1 MATYADTHLVLNAL
15 VAQSEGK
22 EDIDSVAVDNIASFG
37 DRLVTSSSDASKDI
51 VFKTMFDRI
60 AKTITDILPYENKFS
75 YIFKDAF
82 HYGVILQ
89 TLHVDNFEARTSG
102 IYENLDDGDV
112 DEDIY
117 AVSLPTIHQKLF
129 ENQQPWEF
137 KVTITDLQI
146 KSAFTDETTLAAFIN
161 GIFTAMNNSIV
172 KYLETAARTVYCDL
186 IAHKLVAEA
195 ADGEDTIHA
204 VNVLQQY
211 YDETGEVLTTANW
224 KYNADFLRW
233 LTSMFTDYVGL
244 FEEMSVIFNTDSY
257 ETFTPKDMLHFV
269 INNKVADN
277 IKRFMQSDTFNKE
290 LVELPAYREISS
302 WQALGKRASLD
313 KRLQVKV
320 EYGTGAAK
328 KETDAIVIAVMH
340 DDRVLS
346 MTLKDRFTVDIPNK
360 HGHRR
365 NIWEQGTICNFINMA
380 HNALVF
386 YIDDVTEAESEDDGE

>member
-22 EDIDSVAVDNIASFG
+22 EDISSVAVDDIASFG
-37 DRLVTSSSDASKDI
+37 NTLLSSSEDSSKDI
-51 VFKTMFDRI
+51 VFKTLLDRI
-60 AKTITDILPYENKFS
+60 GRTITDMLAYENKFA

-82 HYGVILQ
+82 HYGVVLQ
-89 TLHVDNFEARTSG
+89 TLHVDNFEAKTSG
-102 IYENLDDGDV
+102 IYDGLDDGDV
-112 DEDIY
+112 DEDLFKI
-117 AVSLPTIHQKLF
+117 SLPTVHQKLF

-137 KVTITDLQI
+137 QVTITDLQI

-161 GIFTAMNNSIV
+161 GIFTAMKNSIV
-172 KYLETAARTVYCDL
+172 KYLETSARAVYCDL
-186 IAHKLVAEA
+186 IAHKMEAEA
-195 ADGEDTIHA
+195 ADGVDTIHA

-211 YDETGEVLTTANW
+211 YDETGIELTTDSW
-224 KYNADFLRW
+224 KFNADFLRW
-233 LTSMFTDYVGL
+233 LTSTFTDYVGL
-244 FEEMSVIFNTDSY
+244 FEEMSVIFNTDEY

-277 IKRFMQSDTFNKE
+277 IKRYMQSDVYNKE

-313 KRLQVKV
+313 KRLEVKV
-320 EYGTGAAK
+320 EYGTGLDK
-328 KETDAIVIAVMH
+328 KEVDATVIAVMH

-346 MTLKDRFTVDIPNK
+346 MTLKDRYTVDIPNK
-360 HGHRR
+360 HKHTR
-365 NIWEQGTICNFINMA
+365 NVFEQGTICNFINMA

-386 YIDDVTEAESEDDGE
+386 YIDDVDTE

>member
-1 MATYADTHLVLNAL
+1 MATYADTHLVLNSL

-22 EDIDSVAVDNIASFG
+22 EDITEVSVDNIASFG
-37 DRLVTSSSDASKDI
+37 DRLVTSSEDASKDI
-51 VFKTMFDRI
+51 VFKTLLDRI
-60 AKTITDILPYENKFS
+60 GRTITDLLPYENKFA

-102 IYENLDDGDV
+102 IYDNLDENDV

-117 AVSLPTIHQKLF
+117 KVNLPTVHQKLF

-161 GIFTAMNNSIV
+161 GIFTAMNNSVV
-172 KYLETAARTVYCDL
+172 KYLETAARTVYADL
-186 IAHKLVAEA
+186 IAHKMVEEA
-195 ADGEDTIHA
+195 ADGVNTLHA

-211 YDETGEVLTTANW
+211 YDETGIELSYSNGEW

-233 LTSMFTDYVGL
+233 LTSTFTDYVGL
-244 FEEMSVIFNTDSY
+244 FEEMSVIFNADEY
-257 ETFTPKDMLHFV
+257 ETFTPKDQLHFV
-269 INNKVADN
+269 INNKIADN
-277 IKRFMQSDTFNKE
+277 IKRFMQSDVYNKE
-290 LVELPAYREISS
+290 LVGLPAYREISS

-313 KRLQVKV
+313 KRLEVKV
-320 EYGTGAAK
+320 TYGTGAAAHDV
-328 KETDAIVIAVMH
+328 DATVLAVMH

-346 MTLKDRFTVDIPNK
+346 MTLKDRYTVDIPNK

-365 NIWEQGTICNFINMA
+365 NVWEQGTICNFINMG

-386 YIDDVTEAESEDDGE
+386 YVDTVVTE

>member
-22 EDIDSVAVDNIASFG
+22 EDISEVSVDNIASFG
-37 DRLVTSSSDASKDI
+37 DRLVTSSEDASKDI
-51 VFKTMFDRI
+51 VFKTLLDRI
-60 AKTITDILPYENKFS
+60 GRTITDLLPYENKFA

-89 TLHVDNFEARTSG
+89 TIHVDNFEARTSG
-102 IYENLDDGDV
+102 IYDNLDEDDV

-117 AVSLPTIHQKLF
+117 KVNLPTVHQKLF

-161 GIFTAMNNSIV
+161 GIFTAMKNSIV
-172 KYLETAARTVYCDL
+172 KYLETSARTVYEVL
-186 IAHKLVAEA
+186 IASKMQAEEE
-195 ADGEDTIHA
+195 DGVDTLHA
-204 VNVLQQY
+204 INVLQAY
-211 YDETGEVLTTANW
+211 YDETGTELTTSNW
-224 KYNADFLRW
+224 QYNAEFLRW
-233 LTSMFTDYVGL
+233 LTSQFTDYVGL
-244 FEEMSVIFNTDSY
+244 FEEMSVIFNTDGY
-257 ETFTPKDMLHFV
+257 ETFTPKSMLHFV

-277 IKRFMQSDTFNKE
+277 IKRFMQSDVYNKE
-290 LVELPAYREISS
+290 LVGLPAYREISS
-302 WQALGKRASLD
+302 WQALGKRASLA

-320 EYGTGAAK
+320 STGTGAGK
-328 KETDAIVIAVMH
+328 VSTDATVIAVMH

-365 NIWEQGTICNFINMA
+365 NVWEQGTICNFVNTA

-386 YIDDVTEAESEDDGE
+386 YIDDVVTE

>member
-1 MATYADTHLVLNAL
+1 MATYADTHLVLNSL

-22 EDIDSVAVDNIASFG
+22 EDITEVNIDNIASFG
-37 DRLVTSSSDASKDI
+37 DRLVTSSEDASKDI
-51 VFKTMFDRI
+51 VFKTLLDRI
-60 AKTITDILPYENKFS
+60 GRTITDLLPYENKFA

-102 IYENLDDGDV
+102 IYDNLDENDV
-112 DEDIY
+112 DEDIFK
-117 AVSLPTIHQKLF
+117 VNLPTVHQKLF

-172 KYLETAARTVYCDL
+172 KYLETAARTVYADL
-186 IAHKLVAEA
+186 IAHKMVEEA
-195 ADGEDTIHA
+195 ADGVNTLHA

-211 YDETGEVLTTANW
+211 YDETGIELNYSSGEW

-233 LTSMFTDYVGL
+233 LTSTFTDYVGL
-244 FEEMSVIFNTDSY
+244 FEEMSVIFNADEY
-257 ETFTPKDMLHFV
+257 ETFTPKDQLHFV
-269 INNKVADN
+269 INNKIADN
-277 IKRFMQSDTFNKE
+277 IKRFMQSDVYNKE
-290 LVELPAYREISS
+290 LVGLPAYREISS

-313 KRLQVKV
+313 KRLEVKV
-320 EYGTGAAK
+320 TYGTGA
-328 KETDAIVIAVMH
+328 DAHDVDATVLAVMH

-365 NIWEQGTICNFINMA
+365 NVWEQGTICNFINMG

-386 YIDDVTEAESEDDGE
+386 YVDTVVTD

>member
-1 MATYADTHLVLNAL
+1 MATYSDTHLVLNAI

-22 EDIDSVAVDNIASFG
+22 EDISSVAVDNIASFG
-37 DRLVTSSSDASKDI
+37 ETLVTSSSNASKDI
-51 VFKTMFDRI
+51 VFKTMLDRI
-60 AKTITDILPYENKFS
+60 GRTITDMLAYENKFA

-82 HYGVILQ
+82 HYGVLLQ

-102 IYENLDDGDV
+102 IYSDLDEDDV

-117 AVSLPTIHQKLF
+117 KINLPTVHQKLF

-161 GIFTAMNNSIV
+161 GIFTAMKNSII
-172 KYLETAARTVYCDL
+172 KYLESAARTVYCDL
-186 IAHKLVAEA
+186 IAHKMAAEE
-195 ADGEDTIHA
+195 ADGVNTLHA
-204 VNVLQQY
+204 VNLLQQY
-211 YDETGEVLTTANW
+211 YDETGVELTTDNW
-224 KYNADFLRW
+224 KTNADFLRW
-233 LTSMFTDYVGL
+233 LTSTFTDYVGL
-244 FEEMSVIFNTDSY
+244 FEEMSVIFNTDGY

-269 INNKVADN
+269 INNKIADN
-277 IKRFMQSDTFNKE
+277 IKRFMQSDVYNKE

-313 KRLQVKV
+313 KRLEVKV
-320 EYGTGAAK
+320 EYGSGASK
-328 KETDAIVIAVMH
+328 KEVDATVVAVMH

-360 HGHRR
+360 HKHTR
-365 NIWEQGTICNFINMA
+365 NVWEQGTICNFINMA

-386 YIDDVTEAESEDDGE
+386 YIGDVVTA

>member
-22 EDIDSVAVDNIASFG
+22 EDISSVAVDDIASFG
-37 DRLVTSSSDASKDI
+37 NRLVTSSEDASKDI
-51 VFKTMFDRI
+51 VFKTLLDRI
-60 AKTITDILPYENKFS
+60 GRTITDLLPYENKFA

-102 IYENLDDGDV
+102 IYDNLDEDDV

-117 AVSLPTIHQKLF
+117 KVNLPTVHQKLF

-186 IAHKLVAEA
+186 IAHKMVEEA
-195 ADGEDTIHA
+195 ADGTDTIHA

-211 YDETGEVLTTANW
+211 YDETGIVLTTSEW

-233 LTSMFTDYVGL
+233 LTSTFTDFVGL
-244 FEEMSVIFNTDSY
+244 FEEMSVIFNTDEY
-257 ETFTPKDMLHFV
+257 ETFTPKDMLHFI

-277 IKRFMQSDTFNKE
+277 IKRFMQSDVYNKE
-290 LVELPAYREISS
+290 LVSLPAYKEISS

-313 KRLQVKV
+313 KRLEVKV
-320 EYGTGAAK
+320 EYGTGLDK
-328 KETDAIVIAVMH
+328 KEVDATVIAVMH

-346 MTLKDRFTVDIPNK
+346 MTLKDRYTVDIPNK

-365 NIWEQGTICNFINMA
+365 NVWEQGTICNFINMG

-386 YIDDVTEAESEDDGE
+386 YVDDVTEA

>member
-22 EDIDSVAVDNIASFG
+22 EDISEVNIDNIASFG
-37 DRLVTSSSDASKDI
+37 DRLVTSSEDTSKDI
-51 VFKTMFDRI
+51 VFKTLLDRI
-60 AKTITDILPYENKFS
+60 GRTITDLLPYENKFA
-75 YIFKDAF
+75 YVFKDAF

-102 IYENLDDGDV
+102 IYDNLDENDV
-112 DEDIY
+112 DEDIFK
-117 AVSLPTIHQKLF
+117 VNLPSVHQKLF

-172 KYLETAARTVYCDL
+172 KYLETAARTVYMDL
-186 IAHKLVAEA
+186 IAHKMAAEE
-195 ADGEDTIHA
+195 ADGVNTLHA

-211 YDETGEVLTTANW
+211 YDETGTELNYDSGEW
-224 KYNADFLRW
+224 KYNAEFLRW
-233 LTSMFTDYVGL
+233 LTSTFTDYVGL
-244 FEEMSVIFNTDSY
+244 FEEMSVIFNTDDY

-269 INNKVADN
+269 INNKIADN
-277 IKRFMQSDTFNKE
+277 IKRFMQSDVYNKE
-290 LVELPAYREISS
+290 LVGLPAYKEISS
-302 WQALGKRASLD
+302 WQALGKRTSLD

-320 EYGTGAAK
+320 TYGSGASAK
-328 KETDAIVIAVMH
+328 NVDATVIAVMH

-365 NIWEQGTICNFINMA
+365 NVWEQGTICNFINMG

-386 YIDDVTEAESEDDGE
+386 YVDTVKTA

>member
-22 EDIDSVAVDNIASFG
+22 EDISSVAVDNIASFG
-37 DRLVTSSSDASKDI
+37 DTLLTSSSNASKDI
-51 VFKTMFDRI
+51 VFKTLLDRI
-60 AKTITDILPYENKFS
+60 GKTITDMLAYENKFA

-82 HYGVILQ
+82 HYGVVLQ

-102 IYENLDDGDV
+102 IYSDLEEDDV

-117 AVSLPTIHQKLF
+117 KINLPTVHQKLF

-161 GIFTAMNNSIV
+161 GIFTAMKNSII
-172 KYLETAARTVYCDL
+172 KYLETSARTVYCDL
-186 IAHKLVAEA
+186 IAHKMVAEQ

-211 YDETGEVLTTANW
+211 YDETGEVLTTSNW
-224 KYNADFLRW
+224 KYDADFLRW

-244 FEEMSVIFNTDSY
+244 FEEMSVIFNADGY
-257 ETFTPKDMLHFV
+257 ETFTPRDMLHFV

-313 KRLQVKV
+313 KRLAVEV

-328 KETDAIVIAVMH
+328 KEIEATVIAVMH

-346 MTLKDRFTVDIPNK
+346 MTLKDRYTVEVPNK
-360 HGHRR
+360 HKHTR
-365 NIWEQGTICNFINMA
+365 NIWEQGTICNFINMG

-386 YIDDVTEAESEDDGE
+386 YIDDVTEDDGE

>member
-51 VFKTMFDRI
+51 VFKTMLDRI

-186 IAHKLVAEA
+186 IAHKLVAEV

-320 EYGTGAAK
+320 EYGTGAPN

-386 YIDDVTEAESEDDGE
+386 YIDEVTEADGE

>member
-1 MATYADTHLVLNAL
+1 MATYADTHLVLNSL

-22 EDIDSVAVDNIASFG
+22 EDITEVNIDNIASFG
-37 DRLVTSSSDASKDI
+37 DRLVTSSEDASKDI
-51 VFKTMFDRI
+51 VFKTLLDRI
-60 AKTITDILPYENKFS
+60 GRTITDLLPYENKFA
-75 YIFKDAF
+75 YIFKEAF

-102 IYENLDDGDV
+102 IYDNLDENDV
-112 DEDIY
+112 DEDIFK
-117 AVSLPTIHQKLF
+117 VNLPSVHQKLF

-172 KYLETAARTVYCDL
+172 KYLETAARTVYMDL
-186 IAHKLVAEA
+186 IAHKMVAEE
-195 ADGEDTIHA
+195 ADGVNTLHA

-211 YDETGEVLTTANW
+211 YDETGIELNYANGEW

-233 LTSMFTDYVGL
+233 LTSTFTDYVGL
-244 FEEMSVIFNTDSY
+244 FEEMSVIFNTDDY

-269 INNKVADN
+269 INNKIADN
-277 IKRFMQSDTFNKE
+277 IKRFMQSDVYNKE
-290 LVELPAYREISS
+290 LVGLPAYKEISS

-320 EYGTGAAK
+320 TYGSGASAK
-328 KETDAIVIAVMH
+328 DVDATVIAVMH

-365 NIWEQGTICNFINMA
+365 NVWEQGTICNFINMG

-386 YIDDVTEAESEDDGE
+386 YVDTVETA

>member
-22 EDIDSVAVDNIASFG
+22 EDISSVAVDDIASFG
-37 DRLVTSSSDASKDI
+37 NRLVTSSEDSSKDI
-51 VFKTMFDRI
+51 VFKTLLDRI
-60 AKTITDILPYENKFS
+60 GRTITDLLPYENKFA

-102 IYENLDDGDV
+102 IYDNLDEDDV

-117 AVSLPTIHQKLF
+117 KVNLPSVHQKLF

-172 KYLETAARTVYCDL
+172 KYLETAARTVYCTL
-186 IAHKLVAEA
+186 IAHKIAAEE
-195 ADGEDTIHA
+195 ADGVNTLHA

-211 YDETGEVLTTANW
+211 YDETGIVLTTETW

-233 LTSMFTDYVGL
+233 LTSTFTDYVGL
-244 FEEMSVIFNTDSY
+244 FEEMSVIFNTDDY
-257 ETFTPKDMLHFV
+257 ETFTPRDGLHFI

-277 IKRFMQSDTFNKE
+277 IKRFMQSDVYNKE
-290 LVELPAYREISS
+290 LVGLPAYKEISS

-313 KRLQVKV
+313 KRLEVKV
-320 EYGTGAAK
+320 EYGTGLDK
-328 KETDAIVIAVMH
+328 VECDATVIAVMH

-346 MTLKDRFTVDIPNK
+346 MTLKDRYTVDIPNK

-365 NIWEQGTICNFINMA
+365 NVWEQGTICNFINMG

-386 YIDDVTEAESEDDGE
+386 LIDDVVESNS

>member
-1 MATYADTHLVLNAL
+1 MATYADTHLVLNAV

-22 EDIDSVAVDNIASFG
+22 EDISSVAVDDIASFG
-37 DRLVTSSSDASKDI
+37 NTLLTSSENSSKDI
-51 VFKTMFDRI
+51 VFKTMLDRI
-60 AKTITDILPYENKFS
+60 GKTITDMLAYENKFA

-102 IYENLDDGDV
+102 IYSDLDEDDV

-117 AVSLPTIHQKLF
+117 KINLPTVHQKLF

-137 KVTITDLQI
+137 KVTITDQQI

-161 GIFTAMNNSIV
+161 GIFTAMKNSII
-172 KYLETAARTVYCDL
+172 KYLETSARTVYCDL
-186 IAHKLVAEA
+186 IAHKIVAEE
-195 ADGEDTIHA
+195 ADGVDTIHA

-211 YDETGEVLTTANW
+211 YDETGEVLTTDNW
-224 KYNADFLRW
+224 KYDADFLRW
-233 LTSMFTDYVGL
+233 LTSAFTDYVGL
-244 FEEMSVIFNTDSY
+244 FEEMSVIFNTDGY

-277 IKRFMQSDTFNKE
+277 IKRFMQSDVYNKE
-290 LVELPAYREISS
+290 LVGLPAYREISS
-302 WQALGKRASLD
+302 WQALGKRATLD
-313 KRLQVKV
+313 KRLAVEV
-320 EYGTGAAK
+320 EYGTGADK
-328 KETDAIVIAVMH
+328 KEVEATVIAVMH

-360 HGHRR
+360 HKHTR
-365 NIWEQGTICNFINMA
+365 NVWEQGTICNFINMG

-386 YIDDVTEAESEDDGE
+386 YVDDVVEA

>member
-1 MATYADTHLVLNAL
+1 MATYSDTHLVLNAV

-22 EDIDSVAVDNIASFG
+22 EDISSVAVDNIASFG
-37 DRLVTSSSDASKDI
+37 DTLLTSSSNDSKDI
-51 VFKTMFDRI
+51 VFKVLLDRI
-60 AKTITDILPYENKFS
+60 GKTITDMLAYENKFA

-82 HYGVILQ
+82 HYGVVLQ

-102 IYENLDDGDV
+102 IYSDLDEDDV

-117 AVSLPTIHQKLF
+117 KINLPTVHQKLF

-161 GIFTAMNNSIV
+161 GIFTAMKNSIV
-172 KYLETAARTVYCDL
+172 KYLETSARTVYCDL
-186 IAHKLVAEA
+186 IAHKIAAEE
-195 ADGEDTIHA
+195 ADGVNTIHA

-211 YDETGEVLTTANW
+211 YDETGIVLTTSNW
-224 KYNADFLRW
+224 KTDADFLRW
-233 LTSMFTDYVGL
+233 LTSTFTDYVGL
-244 FEEMSVIFNTDSY
+244 FEEMSVIFNADGY

-277 IKRFMQSDTFNKE
+277 IKRYMQSDVYNKE

-313 KRLQVKV
+313 KRLAVEV
-320 EYGTGAAK
+320 EYGSGASK
-328 KETDAIVIAVMH
+328 KEVEATVIAVMH

-346 MTLKDRFTVDIPNK
+346 MTLKDRYTVEIPNK
-360 HGHRR
+360 HKHTR
-365 NIWEQGTICNFINMA
+365 NIWEQGTICNFINMG

-386 YIDDVTEAESEDDGE
+386 YIDDVVED

>member
-1 MATYADTHLVLNAL
+1 MATYSDTHLVLNAL

-22 EDIDSVAVDNIASFG
+22 EDISSVAVDNIAAFG
-37 DRLVTSSSDASKDI
+37 NTLLTSSSNASKDI
-51 VFKTMFDRI
+51 VFKTLLDRI
-60 AKTITDILPYENKFS
+60 GKTITDMLAYENKFA

-82 HYGVILQ
+82 HYGVVLQ

-102 IYENLDDGDV
+102 IYSDLDEDDV

-117 AVSLPTIHQKLF
+117 KINLPTVHQKLF

-161 GIFTAMNNSIV
+161 GIFTAMKNSIV
-172 KYLETAARTVYCDL
+172 KYLETSARTVYCDL
-186 IAHKLVAEA
+186 IAHKMVEEA
-195 ADGEDTIHA
+195 ADGVDTVHA
-204 VNVLQQY
+204 INLLQQY
-211 YDETGEVLTTANW
+211 YDETGKVLTTSEW
-224 KYNADFLRW
+224 KTDPDFLRW
-233 LTSMFTDYVGL
+233 LTSTFTDYVGL
-244 FEEMSVIFNTDSY
+244 FEEMSVIFNADGY

-269 INNKVADN
+269 INNKIADN
-277 IKRFMQSDTFNKE
+277 IKRFMQSDVYNKE

-320 EYGTGAAK
+320 EYGTGGNK
-328 KETDAIVIAVMH
+328 KEIDTTVVAVMH

-346 MTLKDRFTVDIPNK
+346 MTLKDRYTVDIPNK
-360 HGHRR
+360 HKHTR
-365 NIWEQGTICNFINMA
+365 NVWEQGTICNFINMG

-386 YIDDVTEAESEDDGE
+386 YIDDVTVNP

>member
-1 MATYADTHLVLNAL
+1 MATYSDTHLVLNAI

-22 EDIDSVAVDNIASFG
+22 EDISSVAVDNIASFG
-37 DRLVTSSSDASKDI
+37 ETLVTSSSNASKDI
-51 VFKTMFDRI
+51 VFKTMLDRI
-60 AKTITDILPYENKFS
+60 GRTITDMLAYENKFA

-82 HYGVILQ
+82 HYGVLLQ

-102 IYENLDDGDV
+102 IYSDLDEDDV

-117 AVSLPTIHQKLF
+117 KINLPTVHQKLF

-161 GIFTAMNNSIV
+161 GIFTAMKNSII

-186 IAHKLVAEA
+186 IAHKMAAEE
-195 ADGEDTIHA
+195 ADGVNTLHA
-204 VNVLQQY
+204 VNLLQQY
-211 YDETGEVLTTANW
+211 YDETGVELTTDSW
-224 KYNADFLRW
+224 KTNAEFLRW
-233 LTSMFTDYVGL
+233 LTSTFTDYVGL
-244 FEEMSVIFNTDSY
+244 FEEMSVIFNTDGY

-269 INNKVADN
+269 INNKIADN
-277 IKRFMQSDTFNKE
+277 IKRFMQSDVYNKE

-313 KRLQVKV
+313 KRLEVKV
-320 EYGTGAAK
+320 EYGSGTSK
-328 KETDAIVIAVMH
+328 KEVDATVVAVMH

-360 HGHRR
+360 HKHTR
-365 NIWEQGTICNFINMA
+365 NVWEQGTICNFINMA

-386 YIDDVTEAESEDDGE
+386 YIDDVVTD

>member
-1 MATYADTHLVLNAL
+1 MATYSDTHLVLNAL

-22 EDIDSVAVDNIASFG
+22 EDISSVAVDNIAAFG
-37 DRLVTSSSDASKDI
+37 DTLLTSSSNASKDI
-51 VFKTMFDRI
+51 VFKTLLDRI
-60 AKTITDILPYENKFS
+60 GRTITDMLAYENKFA

-82 HYGVILQ
+82 HYGVVLQ

-102 IYENLDDGDV
+102 IYSDLDEDDV

-117 AVSLPTIHQKLF
+117 KINLPTVHQKLF

-161 GIFTAMNNSIV
+161 GIFTAMKNSII
-172 KYLETAARTVYCDL
+172 KYLETSARTVYCDL
-186 IAHKLVAEA
+186 IAHKMVAEE
-195 ADGEDTIHA
+195 ADGVDTVHA
-204 VNVLQQY
+204 VNLLQQY
-211 YDETGEVLTTANW
+211 YDETGKVLTTSEW
-224 KYNADFLRW
+224 KTDPDFLRW
-233 LTSMFTDYVGL
+233 LTSTFTDYVGL
-244 FEEMSVIFNTDSY
+244 FEEMSVIFNTDGY

-269 INNKVADN
+269 INNKIADN
-277 IKRFMQSDTFNKE
+277 IKRFMQSDVYNKE

-320 EYGTGAAK
+320 EYGTGGNK
-328 KETDAIVIAVMH
+328 KEVDTTVVAVMH

-346 MTLKDRFTVDIPNK
+346 MTLKDRYTVDIPNK
-360 HGHRR
+360 HKHTR
-365 NIWEQGTICNFINMA
+365 NVWEQGTICNFINMG

-386 YIDDVTEAESEDDGE
+386 YIDDVTVNP

>member
-1 MATYADTHLVLNAL
+1 MATYSDTHLVLNAL

-22 EDIDSVAVDNIASFG
+22 EDIESVAVDNIASFG
-37 DRLVTSSSDASKDI
+37 DKLVTSSNNASKDI
-51 VFKTMFDRI
+51 VFKTLLDRI
-60 AKTITDILPYENKFS
+60 GKTITDLLAYENKFA

-102 IYENLDDGDV
+102 IYDNLDENDV

-117 AVSLPTIHQKLF
+117 KVNLPTVHQKLF

-186 IAHKLVAEA
+186 IAHKMVAEA
-195 ADGEDTIHA
+195 ADGVNTIHA
-204 VNVLQQY
+204 VNLLQQY
-211 YDETGEVLTTANW
+211 YDETGKVLTTSTW
-224 KYNADFLRW
+224 KMDADFLRW
-233 LTSMFTDYVGL
+233 LTSTFTDYVVL
-244 FEEMSVIFNTDSY
+244 FEEMSVIFNADGY
-257 ETFTPKDMLHFV
+257 ETFTPKDNLHFV
-269 INNKVADN
+269 INNKIADN
-277 IKRFMQSDTFNKE
+277 IKRYMQSDVYNKE
-290 LVELPAYREISS
+290 LVGLPAYREISS

-313 KRLQVKV
+313 KRLAVKV
-320 EYGTGAAK
+320 EYGTGVNK
-328 KETDAIVIAVMH
+328 KEIDTTVVAVMH

-386 YIDDVTEAESEDDGE
+386 YIDDVTVNP

>member
-1 MATYADTHLVLNAL
+1 MATYADTHLVLNSL

-22 EDIDSVAVDNIASFG
+22 TDISSVAVDNIASFG
-37 DRLVTSSSDASKDI
+37 DRLVTSSADASKDI
-51 VFKTMFDRI
+51 VFKALLDRI
-60 AKTITDILPYENKFS
+60 GRTITELLPYENKFA

-89 TLHVDNFEARTSG
+89 TLHVDNFDARTSG
-102 IYENLDDGDV
+102 IYDNLDENDV

-117 AVSLPTIHQKLF
+117 KVNLPSVHQKLF

-172 KYLETAARTVYCDL
+172 KYLETSARTVYCDL
-186 IAHKLVAEA
+186 IAHKMAAEA
-195 ADGEDTIHA
+195 GDGVNTLHA
-204 VNVLQQY
+204 INVLQQY
-211 YDETGEVLTTANW
+211 YDETGIVLTTDTW

-233 LTSMFTDYVGL
+233 LTSDFTDFVGL

-257 ETFTPKDMLHFV
+257 ETFTPRDQLHFI

-277 IKRFMQSDTFNKE
+277 IKRFMQSDVYNKE
-290 LVELPAYREISS
+290 LVGLPAYKEISS

-313 KRLQVKV
+313 KRLEVKV
-320 EYGTGAAK
+320 EYGSGAAK
-328 KETDAIVIAVMH
+328 KEIDATVIAVMH

-346 MTLKDRFTVDIPNK
+346 MTLKDRYTVDIPNK

-365 NIWEQGTICNFINMA
+365 NVWEQGTICNFINMG

-386 YIDDVTEAESEDDGE
+386 YVDDVTENNNN

>member
-22 EDIDSVAVDNIASFG
+22 EDISSVAVDNIASFG
-37 DRLVTSSSDASKDI
+37 DTLLTSSENSSKDI
-51 VFKTMFDRI
+51 VFKTLLDRI
-60 AKTITDILPYENKFS
+60 GKTITDMLAYENKFA

-82 HYGVILQ
+82 HYGVVLQ

-102 IYENLDDGDV
+102 IYSDLDEDDV

-117 AVSLPTIHQKLF
+117 KINLPTVHQKLF

-161 GIFTAMNNSIV
+161 GIFTAMKNSIV
-172 KYLETAARTVYCDL
+172 KYLETSARTVYCDL
-186 IAHKLVAEA
+186 IAHKIVAEE
-195 ADGEDTIHA
+195 ADGVDTIHA

-211 YDETGEVLTTANW
+211 YDETGIVLTTDTW
-224 KYNADFLRW
+224 KMNADFLRW
-233 LTSMFTDYVGL
+233 LTSTFTDYVGL
-244 FEEMSVIFNTDSY
+244 FEEMSVIFNADGY

-277 IKRFMQSDTFNKE
+277 IKRYMQSDVYNKE

-313 KRLQVKV
+313 KRLAVEV
-320 EYGTGAAK
+320 EYGSGASK
-328 KETDAIVIAVMH
+328 KEIEATVIAVMH

-346 MTLKDRFTVDIPNK
+346 MTLKDRYTVDIPNK
-360 HGHRR
+360 HKHTR
-365 NIWEQGTICNFINMA
+365 NVWEQGTICNFINMG

-386 YIDDVTEAESEDDGE
+386 YVDDVTVNP

>member
-1 MATYADTHLVLNAL
+1 MATFADTHLVLNAL

-22 EDIDSVAVDNIASFG
+22 EDISSVAVDNIAAFG
-37 DRLVTSSSDASKDI
+37 NTLLTSSANASKDI
-51 VFKTMFDRI
+51 VFKTMLDRI
-60 AKTITDILPYENKFS
+60 GKTITDMLAYENKFA

-82 HYGVILQ
+82 HYGVVLQ

-102 IYENLDDGDV
+102 IYSDLDEDDV

-117 AVSLPTIHQKLF
+117 KINLPTIHQKLF

-161 GIFTAMNNSIV
+161 GIFTAMKNSII
-172 KYLETAARTVYCDL
+172 KYLETSARTVYCDL
-186 IAHKLVAEA
+186 IAHKMVEEA
-195 ADGEDTIHA
+195 ADGVDTIHA
-204 VNVLQQY
+204 VNLLQQY
-211 YDETGEVLTTANW
+211 YDETGKVLTTSEW
-224 KYNADFLRW
+224 KTDADFLRW
-233 LTSMFTDYVGL
+233 LTSTFTDYVGL
-244 FEEMSVIFNTDSY
+244 FEEMSVIFNADGY

-269 INNKVADN
+269 INNKIADN
-277 IKRFMQSDTFNKE
+277 IKRFMQSDVYNKE

-320 EYGTGAAK
+320 EYGTGGNK
-328 KETDAIVIAVMH
+328 KEVDATVVAVMH

-346 MTLKDRFTVDIPNK
+346 MTLKDRYTVDIPNK
-360 HGHRR
+360 HKHTR
-365 NIWEQGTICNFINMA
+365 NVWEQGTICNFINMG

-386 YIDDVTEAESEDDGE
+386 YVDEVTVNP

>member
-1 MATYADTHLVLNAL
+1 MATYSDTHLVLNAI

-22 EDIDSVAVDNIASFG
+22 EDISSVAIDNIASFG
-37 DRLVTSSSDASKDI
+37 DTLVTSSSNESKDI
-51 VFKTMFDRI
+51 VFKTMLDRI
-60 AKTITDILPYENKFS
+60 GRTITDMLAYENKFA

-82 HYGVILQ
+82 HYGVLLQ

-102 IYENLDDGDV
+102 IYSDLDEDDV

-117 AVSLPTIHQKLF
+117 KINLPTVHQKLF

-161 GIFTAMNNSIV
+161 GIFTAMKNSII
-172 KYLETAARTVYCDL
+172 KYLETSARTVYCDL
-186 IAHKLVAEA
+186 IAHKIAAEEE
-195 ADGEDTIHA
+195 DGVNTLHA
-204 VNVLQQY
+204 VNLLQQY
-211 YDETGEVLTTANW
+211 YDETGIELTTDEW
-224 KYNADFLRW
+224 KTNADFLRW
-233 LTSMFTDYVGL
+233 LTSTFTDYVGL
-244 FEEMSVIFNTDSY
+244 FEEMSVIFNTDGY

-269 INNKVADN
+269 INNKIADN
-277 IKRFMQSDTFNKE
+277 IKRFMQSDVYNKE

-313 KRLQVKV
+313 KRLEVKV
-320 EYGTGAAK
+320 EYGSGADK
-328 KETDAIVIAVMH
+328 KEVDTTVVAVMH

-346 MTLKDRFTVDIPNK
+346 MTLKDRYTVDIPNK
-360 HGHRR
+360 HKHTR
-365 NIWEQGTICNFINMA
+365 NVWEQGTICNFINMA

-386 YIDDVTEAESEDDGE
+386 YIDDVVTE

>member
-1 MATYADTHLVLNAL
+1 MATYSDTHLVLNAL

-22 EDIDSVAVDNIASFG
+22 EDISSVAVDNIAAFG
-37 DRLVTSSSDASKDI
+37 DTLLSSAENSSKDI
-51 VFKTMFDRI
+51 VFKTLLDRI
-60 AKTITDILPYENKFS
+60 GRTITDMLAYENKFA

-82 HYGVILQ
+82 HYGVVLQ
-89 TLHVDNFEARTSG
+89 TLHVDNFEAKTSG
-102 IYENLDDGDV
+102 IYDDLEDGDI
-112 DEDIY
+112 DEDLYKIK
-117 AVSLPTIHQKLF
+117 LPTVHQKLF

-137 KVTITDLQI
+137 QVTITDLQI

-161 GIFTAMNNSIV
+161 GIFTAMKNSIV
-172 KYLETAARTVYCDL
+172 KYLETSARAVYCDL
-186 IAHKLVAEA
+186 IAHKMEAEEE
-195 ADGEDTIHA
+195 DGVDTIHA

-211 YDETGEVLTTANW
+211 YDETGTELTTANW

-244 FEEMSVIFNTDSY
+244 FEEMSVIFNTDGY
-257 ETFTPKDMLHFV
+257 ETFTPKDALHFV

-313 KRLQVKV
+313 KRLEVKV
-320 EYGTGAAK
+320 EYGTGANK
-328 KETDAIVIAVMH
+328 KEVDATVIAVMH

-346 MTLKDRFTVDIPNK
+346 MTLKDRYTVDIPNK
-360 HGHRR
+360 HKHTR
-365 NIWEQGTICNFINMA
+365 NVFEQGTICNFINMA

-386 YIDDVTEAESEDDGE
+386 YIDDVVTA

>member
-22 EDIDSVAVDNIASFG
+22 EDISSVAVDNIASFG
-37 DRLVTSSSDASKDI
+37 DTLLTSSSNASKDI
-51 VFKTMFDRI
+51 VFKTLLDRI
-60 AKTITDILPYENKFS
+60 GKTITDMLAYENKFA

-82 HYGVILQ
+82 HYGVVLQ

-102 IYENLDDGDV
+102 IYSDLDEDDV

-117 AVSLPTIHQKLF
+117 KINLPTVHQKLF

-137 KVTITDLQI
+137 KVTITDQQI

-161 GIFTAMNNSIV
+161 GIFTAMKNSII
-172 KYLETAARTVYCDL
+172 KYLETSARTVYCDL
-186 IAHKLVAEA
+186 IAHKIVAEQ
-195 ADGEDTIHA
+195 ADGVDTVHA

-211 YDETGEVLTTANW
+211 YDETGEVLTTDNW
-224 KYNADFLRW
+224 KYDADFLRW

-244 FEEMSVIFNTDSY
+244 FEEMSVIFNADGY

-290 LVELPAYREISS
+290 LVGLPAYREISS
-302 WQALGKRASLD
+302 WQALGKRATLD
-313 KRLQVKV
+313 KRLAVEV
-320 EYGTGAAK
+320 EYGTGADK
-328 KETDAIVIAVMH
+328 KEIEATVIAVMH

-346 MTLKDRFTVDIPNK
+346 MTLKDRFTVEIPNK
-360 HGHRR
+360 HKHTR
-365 NIWEQGTICNFINMA
+365 NIWEQGTICNFINMG

-386 YIDDVTEAESEDDGE
+386 YIDDVVEA

>member
-1 MATYADTHLVLNAL
+1 MATYADTHLVLNSL

-22 EDIDSVAVDNIASFG
+22 EDITEVNIDNIASFG
-37 DRLVTSSSDASKDI
+37 DRLVTSSEDSSKDI
-51 VFKTMFDRI
+51 VFKTLLDRI
-60 AKTITDILPYENKFS
+60 GRTITDLLPYENKFA
-75 YIFKDAF
+75 YIFKEAF

-102 IYENLDDGDV
+102 IYDNLDENDV
-112 DEDIY
+112 DEDIFK
-117 AVSLPTIHQKLF
+117 VNLPSVHQKLF

-172 KYLETAARTVYCDL
+172 KYLETAARTVYMDL
-186 IAHKLVAEA
+186 IAHKMVAEE
-195 ADGEDTIHA
+195 ADGVNTLHA

-211 YDETGEVLTTANW
+211 YDETGTELNYANGEW

-233 LTSMFTDYVGL
+233 LTSTFTDYVGL
-244 FEEMSVIFNTDSY
+244 FEEMSVIFNTDDY

-269 INNKVADN
+269 INNKIADN
-277 IKRFMQSDTFNKE
+277 IKRFMQSDVYNKE
-290 LVELPAYREISS
+290 LVGLPAYKEISS

-320 EYGTGAAK
+320 TYGSGASAK
-328 KETDAIVIAVMH
+328 DVDATVIAVMH

-365 NIWEQGTICNFINMA
+365 NVWEQGTICNFINMG

-386 YIDDVTEAESEDDGE
+386 YVDTVVTE

>member
-1 MATYADTHLVLNAL
+1 MATYSDTHLVLNAI

-22 EDIDSVAVDNIASFG
+22 EDISSVAVDDIASFG
-37 DRLVTSSSDASKDI
+37 NTLLTSSENASKDI
-51 VFKTMFDRI
+51 VFKTMLDRI
-60 AKTITDILPYENKFS
+60 GKTITDMLAYENKFA

-102 IYENLDDGDV
+102 IYSDLDEDDV

-117 AVSLPTIHQKLF
+117 KINLPTVHQKLF

-161 GIFTAMNNSIV
+161 GIFTAMKNSII
-172 KYLETAARTVYCDL
+172 KYLETSARTVYCDL
-186 IAHKLVAEA
+186 IAHKIVAEQD
-195 ADGEDTIHA
+195 DGIDTIHA

-211 YDETGEVLTTANW
+211 YDETGEVLTTSTW

-244 FEEMSVIFNTDSY
+244 FEEMSVIFNADGY
-257 ETFTPKDMLHFV
+257 ETFTPRDMLHFV

-277 IKRFMQSDTFNKE
+277 IKRFMQSDVYNKE

-313 KRLQVKV
+313 KRLAVEV
-320 EYGTGAAK
+320 EYGSGAAK
-328 KETDAIVIAVMH
+328 KEVEATVIAVMH

-360 HGHRR
+360 HKHTR
-365 NIWEQGTICNFINMA
+365 NVWEQGTICNFINMG

-386 YIDDVTEAESEDDGE
+386 YIDDVVED

>member
-22 EDIDSVAVDNIASFG
+22 EDISEVNIDNIASFG
-37 DRLVTSSSDASKDI
+37 DRLVTSSEDASKDI
-51 VFKTMFDRI
+51 VFKTLLDRI
-60 AKTITDILPYENKFS
+60 GRTITDLLPYENKFA
-75 YIFKDAF
+75 YIFKEAF

-102 IYENLDDGDV
+102 IYDNLDEDDV
-112 DEDIY
+112 DEDIFK
-117 AVSLPTIHQKLF
+117 VNLPTVHQKLF

-172 KYLETAARTVYCDL
+172 KYLETAARTVYVDL
-186 IAHKLVAEA
+186 IAHKMAEED
-195 ADGEDTIHA
+195 ADGVDTLHA

-211 YDETGEVLTTANW
+211 YDETGIELNYASGEW

-233 LTSMFTDYVGL
+233 LTSTFTDYVGL
-244 FEEMSVIFNTDSY
+244 FEEMSTIFNTDDY

-269 INNKVADN
+269 INNKIADN
-277 IKRFMQSDTFNKE
+277 IKRFMQSDVYNKE
-290 LVELPAYREISS
+290 LVGLPAYKEISS

-320 EYGTGAAK
+320 TYGSGASAK
-328 KETDAIVIAVMH
+328 NVDATVIAVMH

-365 NIWEQGTICNFINMA
+365 NVWEQGTICNFINMG

-386 YIDDVTEAESEDDGE
+386 YVDTVETA

>member
-1 MATYADTHLVLNAL
+1 MATYADTHLVLNSL

-22 EDIDSVAVDNIASFG
+22 EDITEVNIDNIASFG
-37 DRLVTSSSDASKDI
+37 DRLVTSSEDASKDI
-51 VFKTMFDRI
+51 VFKTLLDRI
-60 AKTITDILPYENKFS
+60 GRTITDLLPYENKFA

-102 IYENLDDGDV
+102 IYDNLDEDDV
-112 DEDIY
+112 DEDIFK
-117 AVSLPTIHQKLF
+117 VNLPTVHQKLF

-172 KYLETAARTVYCDL
+172 KYLETAARTVYADL
-186 IAHKLVAEA
+186 IAHKMAEEK
-195 ADGEDTIHA
+195 ADGVNTLHA

-211 YDETGEVLTTANW
+211 YDETGTELNFANGEW
-224 KYNADFLRW
+224 KYNAEFLRW
-233 LTSMFTDYVGL
+233 LTSTFTDYVGL
-244 FEEMSVIFNTDSY
+244 FEEMSVIFNADDY
-257 ETFTPKDMLHFV
+257 ETFTPKDQLHFV
-269 INNKVADN
+269 INNKIADN
-277 IKRFMQSDTFNKE
+277 IKRFMQSDVYNKE
-290 LVELPAYREISS
+290 LVGLPAYREISS

-320 EYGTGAAK
+320 TYGSGASAK
-328 KETDAIVIAVMH
+328 NVDATVIAVMH

-365 NIWEQGTICNFINMA
+365 NVWEQGTICNFINMG

-386 YIDDVTEAESEDDGE
+386 YVDTVVTD

>member
-22 EDIDSVAVDNIASFG
+22 EDISEVSIDNIASFG
-37 DRLVTSSSDASKDI
+37 DRLVTSSEDASKDI
-51 VFKTMFDRI
+51 VFKTLLDRI
-60 AKTITDILPYENKFS
+60 GRTITDLLPYENKFS

-102 IYENLDDGDV
+102 IYDNLDENDV

-117 AVSLPTIHQKLF
+117 KVNLPTVHQKLF

-172 KYLETAARTVYCDL
+172 KYLETAARTVYASL
-186 IAHKLVAEA
+186 IAHKMAEEE
-195 ADGEDTIHA
+195 ADGVNTLHA

-211 YDETGEVLTTANW
+211 YDETGIELDFASGEW

-233 LTSMFTDYVGL
+233 LTSTFTDYVGL
-244 FEEMSVIFNTDSY
+244 FEEMSVIFNADGY
-257 ETFTPKDMLHFV
+257 ETFTPKDQLHFV
-269 INNKVADN
+269 INNKIADN
-277 IKRFMQSDTFNKE
+277 IKRFMQSDVYNKE
-290 LVELPAYREISS
+290 LVGLPAYREISS

-313 KRLQVKV
+313 KRLEVKV
-320 EYGTGAAK
+320 TYGSGAAAK
-328 KETDAIVIAVMH
+328 DVDATVLAVMH

-346 MTLKDRFTVDIPNK
+346 MTLKDRYTVDIPNK

-365 NIWEQGTICNFINMA
+365 NVWEQGTICNFINMG

-386 YIDDVTEAESEDDGE
+386 YVDTVTTA

>member
-1 MATYADTHLVLNAL
+1 MATYSDTHLVLNAV

-22 EDIDSVAVDNIASFG
+22 EDISSVAVDNIASFG
-37 DRLVTSSSDASKDI
+37 DTLLTSSSNASKDI
-51 VFKTMFDRI
+51 VFKTLLDRI
-60 AKTITDILPYENKFS
+60 GKTITDMLAYENKFA

-82 HYGVILQ
+82 HYGVVLQ

-102 IYENLDDGDV
+102 IYSDLDEDDV

-117 AVSLPTIHQKLF
+117 KINLPTVHQKLF

-161 GIFTAMNNSIV
+161 GIFTAMKNSIV
-172 KYLETAARTVYCDL
+172 KYLETSARTVYCDL
-186 IAHKLVAEA
+186 IAHKIVAEE
-195 ADGEDTIHA
+195 ADGVDTIHA

-211 YDETGEVLTTANW
+211 YDETGIVLTTSTW
-224 KYNADFLRW
+224 KTNADFLRW
-233 LTSMFTDYVGL
+233 LTSTFTDYVGL
-244 FEEMSVIFNTDSY
+244 FEEMSVIFNTDGY

-277 IKRFMQSDTFNKE
+277 IKRYMQSDVYNKE

-302 WQALGKRASLD
+302 WQAIGKRASLD
-313 KRLQVKV
+313 KRLAVEV
-320 EYGTGAAK
+320 EYGSGAAK
-328 KETDAIVIAVMH
+328 KEIEATVIAVMH

-360 HGHRR
+360 HKHTR
-365 NIWEQGTICNFINMA
+365 NIWEQGTICNFINMG

-386 YIDDVTEAESEDDGE
+386 YVDDVTVNP

>member
-1 MATYADTHLVLNAL
+1 MATYSDTHLVLNAL

-22 EDIDSVAVDNIASFG
+22 EDIESVSVDNIASFG
-37 DRLVTSSSDASKDI
+37 DKLVTSSANASKDI
-51 VFKTMFDRI
+51 VFKTLLDRI
-60 AKTITDILPYENKFS
+60 GRTITDLLPYENKFA

-102 IYENLDDGDV
+102 IYDNLDENDV

-117 AVSLPTIHQKLF
+117 KVNLPTVHQKLF

-172 KYLETAARTVYCDL
+172 KYLETSARTVYCDL
-186 IAHKLVAEA
+186 IAHKMAAEE
-195 ADGEDTIHA
+195 ADGVDTLHA

-211 YDETGEVLTTANW
+211 YDETGIELNFASGEW

-233 LTSMFTDYVGL
+233 LTSTFTDYVGL
-244 FEEMSVIFNTDSY
+244 FEEMSVIFNTDDY
-257 ETFTPKDMLHFV
+257 ETFTPRDQLHFV
-269 INNKVADN
+269 INNKIADN
-277 IKRFMQSDTFNKE
+277 IKRFMQSDVYNKE
-290 LVELPAYREISS
+290 LVGLPAYKEISS

-313 KRLQVKV
+313 KRLAVKV
-320 EYGTGAAK
+320 GYGSGASAK
-328 KETDAIVIAVMH
+328 SVDACVIAVMH

-346 MTLKDRFTVDIPNK
+346 MTLKDRYTVDIPNK

-365 NIWEQGTICNFINMA
+365 NVWEQGTICNFINMG

-386 YIDDVTEAESEDDGE
+386 YVDTVTTA

>member
-22 EDIDSVAVDNIASFG
+22 EDISSVAVDNIAAFG
-37 DRLVTSSSDASKDI
+37 DTLLTSSDNASKDI
-51 VFKTMFDRI
+51 VFKTLLDRI
-60 AKTITDILPYENKFS
+60 GRTITDLLPYENKFA

-102 IYENLDDGDV
+102 IYDNLDEDDV

-117 AVSLPTIHQKLF
+117 KVNLPTVHQKLF

-172 KYLETAARTVYCDL
+172 KYLETAARTVYATL
-186 IAHKLVAEA
+186 IAHKMVEEA
-195 ADGEDTIHA
+195 ADGVDTLHA

-211 YDETGEVLTTANW
+211 YDETGEELTTENW
-224 KYNADFLRW
+224 KYDADFLRW
-233 LTSMFTDYVGL
+233 LTSTFTDYVGL
-244 FEEMSVIFNTDSY
+244 FEEMSVIFNADGY
-257 ETFTPKDMLHFV
+257 ETFTPRDQLHFV

-277 IKRFMQSDTFNKE
+277 IKRFMQSDVYNKE
-290 LVELPAYREISS
+290 LVGLPAYREISS

-313 KRLQVKV
+313 KRLAVKV
-320 EYGTGAAK
+320 EYGSGADK
-328 KETDAIVIAVMH
+328 KEIDTTVIAVMH

-365 NIWEQGTICNFINMA
+365 NVWEQGTICNFINMG

-386 YIDDVTEAESEDDGE
+386 YIDDVVTD

>member
-1 MATYADTHLVLNAL
+1 MATYADTHLVLNSL

-22 EDIDSVAVDNIASFG
+22 EDITEVSVDNIASFG
-37 DRLVTSSSDASKDI
+37 DRLVTSSEDASKDI
-51 VFKTMFDRI
+51 VFKTLLDRI
-60 AKTITDILPYENKFS
+60 GRTITDLLPYENKFA

-102 IYENLDDGDV
+102 IYDNLDENDV

-117 AVSLPTIHQKLF
+117 KVNLPTIHQKLF

-161 GIFTAMNNSIV
+161 GIFTAMNNSVV
-172 KYLETAARTVYCDL
+172 KYLETAARTVYTDL
-186 IAHKLVAEA
+186 IAHKMVEEA
-195 ADGEDTIHA
+195 ADGVNTLHA

-211 YDETGEVLTTANW
+211 YDETGIELNYSNGEW

-233 LTSMFTDYVGL
+233 LTSTFTDYVGL
-244 FEEMSVIFNTDSY
+244 FEEMSVIFNADGY
-257 ETFTPKDMLHFV
+257 ETFTPKDQLHFV
-269 INNKVADN
+269 INNKIADN
-277 IKRFMQSDTFNKE
+277 IKRFMQSDVYNKE

-313 KRLQVKV
+313 KRLEVKV
-320 EYGTGAAK
+320 TYGTGANAHDV
-328 KETDAIVIAVMH
+328 DATVLAVMH

-365 NIWEQGTICNFINMA
+365 NVWEQGTICNFINMG

-386 YIDDVTEAESEDDGE
+386 YVGTVVTD

>member
-22 EDIDSVAVDNIASFG
+22 EDISSVAVDNIASFG
-37 DRLVTSSSDASKDI
+37 DTLLTSSSNASKDI
-51 VFKTMFDRI
+51 VFKTLLDRI
-60 AKTITDILPYENKFS
+60 GKTITDMLAYENKFA

-82 HYGVILQ
+82 HYGVVLQ

-102 IYENLDDGDV
+102 IYSDLDEDDV

-117 AVSLPTIHQKLF
+117 KINLPTVHQKLF

-137 KVTITDLQI
+137 KVTITDQQI

-161 GIFTAMNNSIV
+161 GIFTAMKNSII
-172 KYLETAARTVYCDL
+172 KYLETSARTVYCDL
-186 IAHKLVAEA
+186 IAHKIVAEE
-195 ADGEDTIHA
+195 ADGVDTIHA

-211 YDETGEVLTTANW
+211 YDETGEVLTTNNW
-224 KYNADFLRW
+224 KYDADFLRW

-244 FEEMSVIFNTDSY
+244 FEEMSVIFNADGY

-277 IKRFMQSDTFNKE
+277 IKRFMQSDVYNKE
-290 LVELPAYREISS
+290 LVGLPAYREISS
-302 WQALGKRASLD
+302 WQALGKRATLD
-313 KRLQVKV
+313 KRLAVEV
-320 EYGTGAAK
+320 EYGTGANK
-328 KETDAIVIAVMH
+328 KEVEATVIAVMH

-360 HGHRR
+360 HKHTR
-365 NIWEQGTICNFINMA
+365 NVWEQGTICNFINMG

-386 YIDDVTEAESEDDGE
+386 YVDDVVEA

>member
-22 EDIDSVAVDNIASFG
+22 EDISSVAVDNIAAFG
-37 DRLVTSSSDASKDI
+37 DTLLTSSSNDSKDI
-51 VFKTMFDRI
+51 VFKTMLDRI
-60 AKTITDILPYENKFS
+60 ARTITDVLAYDNKFA

-89 TLHVDNFEARTSG
+89 SLHVDNFEAQTSG
-102 IYENLDDGDV
+102 IYTDLDDGDV

-117 AVSLPTIHQKLF
+117 KISLPTIHQKLF

-161 GIFTAMNNSIV
+161 GIFTAMKNSIV
-172 KYLETAARTVYCDL
+172 KYLETSARTVYCDL
-186 IAHKLVAEA
+186 IAHKMVAEQ
-195 ADGEDTIHA
+195 ADGEDTVHA
-204 VNVLQQY
+204 INLLQQY
-211 YDETGEVLTTANW
+211 YDETGKVLTTTGW
-224 KYNADFLRW
+224 KTDADFLRW
-233 LTSMFTDYVGL
+233 LTSTFTDYVGL
-244 FEEMSVIFNTDSY
+244 FEEMSVIFNVDGY
-257 ETFTPKDMLHFV
+257 ETFTPKDSLHFV
-269 INNKVADN
+269 INNKIADN
-277 IKRFMQSDTFNKE
+277 IKRYMQSDVYNKE

-313 KRLQVKV
+313 KRLEVKV
-320 EYGTGAAK
+320 EYGTGGNK
-328 KETDAIVIAVMH
+328 KEVDAIVVAVMH

-346 MTLKDRFTVDIPNK
+346 MTLKDRFTVEIPNK
-360 HGHRR
+360 HKHTR
-365 NIWEQGTICNFINMA
+365 NIWEQGTICNYINLG

-386 YIDDVTEAESEDDGE
+386 YIDDVTVNP

>member
-1 MATYADTHLVLNAL
+1 MATYSDTHLVLNAI

-22 EDIDSVAVDNIASFG
+22 EDISSVKVDDIASFG
-37 DRLVTSSSDASKDI
+37 NTLLTSSENASKDI
-51 VFKTMFDRI
+51 VFKTMLDRI
-60 AKTITDILPYENKFS
+60 GKTITDMLAYENKFA

-102 IYENLDDGDV
+102 IYSDLDEDDV

-117 AVSLPTIHQKLF
+117 KINLPTIHQKLF

-161 GIFTAMNNSIV
+161 GIFTAMKNSII
-172 KYLETAARTVYCDL
+172 KYLETSARTVYCDL
-186 IAHKLVAEA
+186 IAHKMVEEA
-195 ADGEDTIHA
+195 ADGVDTIHA
-204 VNVLQQY
+204 VNLLQQY
-211 YDETGEVLTTANW
+211 YDETGKVLTTSAW
-224 KYNADFLRW
+224 KTDADFLRW
-233 LTSMFTDYVGL
+233 LTSTFTDYVGL
-244 FEEMSVIFNTDSY
+244 FEEMSVIFNADGY
-257 ETFTPKDMLHFV
+257 ETFTPKSMLHFV
-269 INNKVADN
+269 INNKIADN
-277 IKRFMQSDTFNKE
+277 IKRFMQSDVYNKE

-313 KRLQVKV
+313 KRLEVKV
-320 EYGTGAAK
+320 EYGTGADK
-328 KETDAIVIAVMH
+328 KEIDATVVAVMH

-360 HGHRR
+360 HKHTR
-365 NIWEQGTICNFINMA
+365 NVWEQGTICNFINMG

-386 YIDDVTEAESEDDGE
+386 YIDDVTVNP

>member
-22 EDIDSVAVDNIASFG
+22 EDIDSVAVDNIAAFG
-37 DRLVTSSSDASKDI
+37 DTILTSSQNASKDI
-51 VFKTMFDRI
+51 VFKTLLDRI
-60 AKTITDILPYENKFS
+60 GRTITDLLPYENKFA

-102 IYENLDDGDV
+102 IYDNLDEDDV

-117 AVSLPTIHQKLF
+117 KVNLPTVHQKLF

-172 KYLETAARTVYCDL
+172 KYLETSARTVYCDL
-186 IAHKLVAEA
+186 IAHKMVEEA
-195 ADGEDTIHA
+195 ADGEDTLHA

-211 YDETGEVLTTANW
+211 YDETGTELTPSTW
-224 KYNADFLRW
+224 FYNADFLRW

-244 FEEMSVIFNTDSY
+244 FEEMSVIFNADGY
-257 ETFTPKDMLHFV
+257 ETFTPKDMLHFI

-277 IKRFMQSDTFNKE
+277 IKRFMQSDVYNKE
-290 LVELPAYREISS
+290 LVGLPAYKEISS

-313 KRLQVKV
+313 KRLAVKV
-320 EYGTGAAK
+320 EYGTGADK
-328 KETDAIVIAVMH
+328 KEIDSTVIAVMH

-365 NIWEQGTICNFINMA
+365 NVWEQGTICNFINMG

-386 YIDDVTEAESEDDGE
+386 YIDDVDTD

>member
-1 MATYADTHLVLNAL
+1 MATYSDTHLVLNAL

-22 EDIDSVAVDNIASFG
+22 SDISSVAVDNIASFG
-37 DRLVTSSSDASKDI
+37 DRLVTSSADASKDI
-51 VFKTMFDRI
+51 VFKALLDRI
-60 AKTITDILPYENKFS
+60 GRTITDLLPYENKFA

-102 IYENLDDGDV
+102 IYDNLDENDV

-117 AVSLPTIHQKLF
+117 KVNLPSVHQKLF

-186 IAHKLVAEA
+186 IAHKMVAEA
-195 ADGEDTIHA
+195 GDGVNTLHA

-211 YDETGEVLTTANW
+211 YDETGVVLTTDSW

-233 LTSMFTDYVGL
+233 LTSDFTDFVGL
-244 FEEMSVIFNTDSY
+244 FEEMSVIFNADSY
-257 ETFTPKDMLHFV
+257 ETFTPRDQLHFI

-277 IKRFMQSDTFNKE
+277 IKRFMQSDVYNKE
-290 LVELPAYREISS
+290 LVALPAYKEISS

-313 KRLQVKV
+313 KRLEVKV
-320 EYGTGAAK
+320 EYGTGLDK
-328 KETDAIVIAVMH
+328 KEIDATVIAVMH

-346 MTLKDRFTVDIPNK
+346 MTLKDRYTVDVPNK

-365 NIWEQGTICNFINMA
+365 NVWEQGTICNFINMG

-386 YIDDVTEAESEDDGE
+386 YIDDVTESNN

>member
-22 EDIDSVAVDNIASFG
+22 EDISSVAVDNIASFG
-37 DRLVTSSSDASKDI
+37 DTLLTSSSNASKDI
-51 VFKTMFDRI
+51 VFKTLLDRI
-60 AKTITDILPYENKFS
+60 GKTITDMLAYENKFA

-82 HYGVILQ
+82 HYGVVLQ

-102 IYENLDDGDV
+102 IYSDLDEDDV

-117 AVSLPTIHQKLF
+117 KINLPTVHQKLF

-137 KVTITDLQI
+137 KVTITDQQI

-161 GIFTAMNNSIV
+161 GIFTAMKNSII
-172 KYLETAARTVYCDL
+172 KYLETSARTVYCDL
-186 IAHKLVAEA
+186 IAYKLVAEQG
-195 ADGEDTIHA
+195 DGVDTIHA

-211 YDETGEVLTTANW
+211 YDETGEVLTTSNW
-224 KYNADFLRW
+224 KYDADFLRW

-244 FEEMSVIFNTDSY
+244 FEEMSVIFNADGY

-290 LVELPAYREISS
+290 LVGLPAYREISS

-313 KRLQVKV
+313 KRLAVEV
-320 EYGTGAAK
+320 EYGTGADK
-328 KETDAIVIAVMH
+328 KEIEATVIAVMH

-346 MTLKDRFTVDIPNK
+346 MTLKDRFTVEIPNK
-360 HGHRR
+360 HKHTR
-365 NIWEQGTICNFINMA
+365 NIWEQGTICNFINM
-380 HNALVF
+380 
-386 YIDDVTEAESEDDGE
+386 

>member
-1 MATYADTHLVLNAL
+1 MATYSDTHLVLNAL

-22 EDIDSVAVDNIASFG
+22 EDISSVAVDNIAAFG
-37 DRLVTSSSDASKDI
+37 DTLLTSSSNASKDI
-51 VFKTMFDRI
+51 VFKTLLDRI
-60 AKTITDILPYENKFS
+60 GRTITDMLAYENKFA

-82 HYGVILQ
+82 HYGVVLQ

-102 IYENLDDGDV
+102 IYSDLDEDDV

-117 AVSLPTIHQKLF
+117 KINLPTVHQKLF

-161 GIFTAMNNSIV
+161 GIFTAMKNSII
-172 KYLETAARTVYCDL
+172 KYLETSARTVYCDL
-186 IAHKLVAEA
+186 IAHKMVAEE
-195 ADGEDTIHA
+195 ADGVDTVHA
-204 VNVLQQY
+204 VNLLQQY
-211 YDETGEVLTTANW
+211 YDETGKVLTTSEW
-224 KYNADFLRW
+224 KTDPDFLRW
-233 LTSMFTDYVGL
+233 LTSTFTDYVGL
-244 FEEMSVIFNTDSY
+244 FEEMSVIFNTDGY

-269 INNKVADN
+269 INNKIADN
-277 IKRFMQSDTFNKE
+277 IKRFMQSDVYNKE

-320 EYGTGAAK
+320 EYGSGANK
-328 KETDAIVIAVMH
+328 KEVDTTVVAVMH

-346 MTLKDRFTVDIPNK
+346 MTLKDRYTVDIPNK
-360 HGHRR
+360 HKHTR
-365 NIWEQGTICNFINMA
+365 NVWEQGTICNFINMG

-386 YIDDVTEAESEDDGE
+386 YIDDVTVNP